1 MGDNFYCSPFLVGV
15 NMNCKY
21 DYYKEE
27 EKYCPYLYCKI
38 DDKRCI
44 YSKRCLK
51 VDKFIPMDGDV
62 WKECPKYN
70 MQMQKEIPSGANF
83 VQTYRID
90 KKGNLILYV
99 VMNNKVEKIN
109 TNLKELNQNYVYVQD
124 GLDGYEVSLFPFQ
137 KKSITYTNNKDI
149 ITLEYKNNN
158 IENDTIVNDIKVE
171 KATKKKSYNK
181 KKVGLSDEEEKEYS
195 SR

>member
-1 MGDNFYCSPFLVGV
+1 
-15 NMNCKY
+15 MNCKY

-38 DDKRCI
+38 DDNRCI

-51 VDKFIPMDGDV
+51 VDRFIPMDGDV

-83 VQTYRID
+83 VQTYRAN

-99 VMNNKVEKIN
+99 VINDKVEKID
-109 TNLKELNQNYVYVQD
+109 TNLKELNQNYIYIQD
-124 GLDGYEVSLFPFQ
+124 GLDGYEVSLVPFPE
-137 KKSITYTNNKDI
+137 KTITYTNNEEVVVFDD
-149 ITLEYKNNN
+149 LVNN
-158 IENDTIVNDIKVE
+158 IENDIIVDDINTVKPV
-171 KATKKKSYNK
+171 KKKSYK
-181 KKVGLSDEEEKEYS
+181 KKVGLLDEEEKEYK

>member
-1 MGDNFYCSPFLVGV
+1 
-15 NMNCKY
+15 MNCKY

-27 EKYCPYLYCKI
+27 EKYCPYLYCNI

-83 VQTYRID
+83 VQTYRKD
-90 KKGNLILYV
+90 KKGNIVLYV
-99 VMNNKVEKIN
+99 VMNDKVEKIN
-109 TNLKELNQNYVYVQD
+109 TKLKELNQNYVYVQD
-124 GLDGYEVSLFPFQ
+124 DLEGYNVSLVPFP
-137 KKSITYTNNKDI
+137 KKTIIYANNTD
-149 ITLEYKNNN
+149 TDVVN
-158 IENDTIVNDIKVE
+158 IEYRYNDIKDDIIIDDVKVE
-171 KATKKKSYNK
+171 KSTKKKSYNK
-181 KKVGLSDEEEKEYS
+181 KKVGLLDEKEKEYS

>member
-1 MGDNFYCSPFLVGV
+1 
-15 NMNCKY
+15 MNCKY

-83 VQTYRID
+83 VQTYRKD
-90 KKGNLILYV
+90 KKGNIVLYV
-99 VMNNKVEKIN
+99 VMNDKVEKIN
-109 TNLKELNQNYVYVQD
+109 TKLKELNQNYVYVQD
-124 GLDGYEVSLFPFQ
+124 DLEGYNVSLVPFP
-137 KKSITYTNNKDI
+137 KKTITYANNTDI
-149 ITLEYKNNN
+149 VNMEYK
-158 IENDTIVNDIKVE
+158 DNDIKDDIIIDDVKVE
-171 KATKKKSYNK
+171 KSTKKKSYNK
-181 KKVGLSDEEEKEYS
+181 KKVGLLDEKEKEYS